1 MTNTYK
7 MEDIDELLVGLYT
20 NEPYAPVTQNQATGP
35 FDPIPLEQYEVMMGL
50 DNSSSH
56 NSVDSLRPR
65 APYPTQEMMDQS
77 DMLQQH
83 QQHQQQQQQPQ
94 ILTYQHQQ
102 HYQTN
107 AAANTMNTNSY
118 YMYQQPLPSPQ
129 TPQTPCYNYSPMEE
143 SELDSADSL
152 DYMGSSTV
160 DSDYDPIYS
169 SPSTVSSVT
178 DTPPETPTT
187 TPRAAKERK
196 KGETVFLRPPA
207 FAEEHVGMF
216 GMINFR
222 KRGAWTRQKSK

>member
-1 MTNTYK
+1 

-20 NEPYAPVTQNQATGP
+20 NESYSQVNQNPPGP
-35 FDPIPLEQYEVMMGL
+35 FDPIPLEHYESMMGL
-50 DNSSSH
+50 DNSMSH

-65 APYPTQEMMDQS
+65 APEIDQTEFYP
-77 DMLQQH
+77 QH
-83 QQHQQQQQQPQ
+83 NQYQQQQPQ

-102 HYQTN
+102 HYQPN
-107 AAANTMNTNSY
+107 AAANILNTNSY
-118 YMYQQPLPSPQ
+118 YICQQPLPSPQ

-143 SELDSADSL
+143 TEMDCDDSL
-152 DYMGSSTV
+152 DYMESAV

-178 DTPPETPTT
+178 DTPPETPTTT

-222 KRGAWTRQKSK
+222 KPGAWTRQKSK

>member
-1 MTNTYK
+1 MTNSYK

-20 NEPYAPVTQNQATGP
+20 NESYPLTQNLTGP
-35 FDPIPLEQYEVMMGL
+35 FDPIPLEQYENLMGL
-50 DNSSSH
+50 DNSSSC

-65 APYPTQEMMDQS
+65 VPHMQESNQAD
-77 DMLQQH
+77 LA
-83 QQHQQQQQQPQ
+83 QQHQQQQ
-94 ILTYQHQQ
+94 ILTYQHLQ
-102 HYQTN
+102 HYHTN
-107 AAANTMNTNSY
+107 YAANYTNTNSY

-143 SELDSADSL
+143 TEPDSTDSF
-152 DYMGSSTV
+152 DHMDSSAV

-169 SPSTVSSVT
+169 SPSTVSSVS

-187 TPRAAKERK
+187 IPRAAKERK

-222 KRGAWTRQKSK
+222 KPGAWTRQKSK

>member
-20 NEPYAPVTQNQATGP
+20 NDPYNPVPQNPSTGH
-35 FDPIPLEQYEVMMGL
+35 FESIPLEQYETMMGL

-65 APYPTQEMMDQS
+65 APYPQEMDQS
-77 DMLQQH
+77 DLM
-83 QQHQQQQQQPQ
+83 QQQQQPQ

-102 HYQTN
+102 HYQLN
-107 AAANTMNTNSY
+107 AAANNMNTNSY

-143 SELDSADSL
+143 LEVDSADTL
-152 DYMGSSTV
+152 DYMGSSAV
-160 DSDYDPIYS
+160 DSDYDTIYS

-196 KGETVFLRPPA
+196 KGETVFLRPPP